1 MHACG
6 RLIGDLNGVLQ
17 NALGNDVALRRGCRL
32 SADEDPEVWVT
43 FLAELLQF
51 LLQGTEPLGHQVDV
65 LLGRKDPQLDMCFL
79 YLLAVNSYQVGS

>member
-6 RLIGDLNGVLQ
+6 RLIGDLNGVFQ
-17 NALGNDVALRRGCRL
+17 NALGNDMALRGGCRL

-43 FLAELLQF
+43 LLAELLQF

-65 LLGRKDPQLDMCFL
+65 LLGRKDPQVDMCL
-79 YLLAVNSYQVGS
+79 YLLVVNSYQVGS

>member
-6 RLIGDLNGVLQ
+6 RLIGDLNGVFQ
-17 NALGNDVALRRGCRL
+17 NALGNDVALRGGCRL
-32 SADEDPEVWVT
+32 CADEDPEVWVT

-65 LLGRKDPQLDMCFL
+65 LLGREDPPPK
-79 YLLAVNSYQVGS
+79 